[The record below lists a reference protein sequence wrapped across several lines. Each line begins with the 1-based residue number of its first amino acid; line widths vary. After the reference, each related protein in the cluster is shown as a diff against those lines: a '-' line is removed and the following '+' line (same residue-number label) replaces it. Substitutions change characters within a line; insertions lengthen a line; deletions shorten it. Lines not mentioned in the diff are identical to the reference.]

1 MALAIAS
8 DIGSVCL
15 ASPAL
20 LIARLSHVSVPAA
33 AIFQYK
39 VILAY
44 LLERFKFEDA
54 GMDITLKIASSLQAW
69 VKDRPDLGACLPVHV
84 DLL

>member
-1 MALAIAS
+1 MALVTVL
-8 DIGSVCL
+8 DIGLVRFIV
-15 ASPAL
+15 PARS
-20 LIARLSHVSVPAA
+20 IARLSRLYVPAA

-54 GMDITLKIASSLQAW
+54 LLEITLKIASSLQAW

>member
-1 MALAIAS
+1 MALVIAS

-20 LIARLSHVSVPAA
+20 LIARLNYVSVSTA